1 MSLDALQHAV
11 DIEDDDD
18 VPRLSTAAL
27 EALIYKANS
36 NKYFCDFC
44 KFGNFCEKF

>member
-1 MSLDALQHAV
+1 MSLDAVQHAV

-27 EALIYKANS
+27 EALKEFYAES
-36 NKYFCDFC
+36 AAQ
-44 KFGNFCEKF
+44 EKSLDENWVT